1 MKATQLEQ
9 LSVDY
14 AYSRDR
20 LSSMKQALNSAKSVL
35 RYVSPPRIGQ
45 L

>member
-20 LSSMKQALNSAKSVL
+20 LSSMKQALSAAKSVL
-35 RYVSPPRIGQ
+35 RLPSPSRTGQ
-45 L
+45 R